1 MTHRHDDNT
10 ARQGRIAAVVIA
22 LAGVLAMLA
31 PWIVAQTGIAP
42 KYEIL
47 MYLVSMAAFIWSLA
61 VTLKIWQKTR
71 N

>member
-1 MTHRHDDNT
+1 MADRHDQET

-22 LAGVLAMLA
+22 AAGVLAMLA
-31 PWIVAQTGIAP
+31 PWIVARTGLPP

>member
-1 MTHRHDDNT
+1 MAEKHNHET

-42 KYEIL
+42 KFEIL
-47 MYLVSMAAFIWSLA
+47 MYFVSMAAFIWSLA

>member
-1 MTHRHDDNT
+1 MADRHDAET

-22 LAGVLAMLA
+22 AAGVLAMLA
-31 PWIVAQTGIAP
+31 PWIVARTGLPP

-47 MYLVSMAAFIWSLA
+47 MYLVAMAAFIWSLV

-71 N
+71 Q

>member
-1 MTHRHDDNT
+1 MADRHDAET

-22 LAGVLAMLA
+22 AAGVLAMLA
-31 PWIVAQTGIAP
+31 PWIVARTGLAP

-47 MYLVSMAAFIWSLA
+47 MYLVAMAAFIWSLV

-71 N
+71 Q

>member
-31 PWIVAQTGIAP
+31 PWIVAQTEIAP

>member
-1 MTHRHDDNT
+1 MAERHNDET

-42 KYEIL
+42 KFEIL

>member
-1 MTHRHDDNT
+1 MTGGHDDNT

-31 PWIVAQTGIAP
+31 PWIVAVTGLAP
-42 KYEIL
+42 KFEIL
-47 MYLVSMAAFIWSLA
+47 MYLISMAAFIWSLV

-71 N
+71 Q

>member
-31 PWIVAQTGIAP
+31 PWIAAQTGIAP

>member
-1 MTHRHDDNT
+1 MTDGHDAQT

-22 LAGVLAMLA
+22 AAGVLAMLA
-31 PWIVAQTGIAP
+31 PWIVARTGLPP

-47 MYLVSMAAFIWSLA
+47 MYLVSMAAFIWSLV

-71 N
+71 Q

>member
-1 MTHRHDDNT
+1 MAEKHNHET

-42 KYEIL
+42 KFEIL

>member
-1 MTHRHDDNT
+1 MGDGHDAQT

-22 LAGVLAMLA
+22 AAGVLAMLA
-31 PWIVAQTGIAP
+31 PWIVARTGLPP

-47 MYLVSMAAFIWSLA
+47 MYLVSMAAFIWSLV

-71 N
+71 Q

>member
-1 MTHRHDDNT
+1 MTQGHDDNT

-47 MYLVSMAAFIWSLA
+47 MYLVSMGAFIWSLA

>member
-1 MTHRHDDNT
+1 MTDRHDADT
-10 ARQGRIAAVVIA
+10 VRQGRIAAVVIA
-22 LAGVLAMLA
+22 GAGVLAMLA

-47 MYLVSMAAFIWSLA
+47 MYLVAMAAFIWSLV

-71 N
+71 Q

>member
-1 MTHRHDDNT
+1 
-10 ARQGRIAAVVIA
+10 
-22 LAGVLAMLA
+22 VLAMLA